1 MTASGPCLTHVAV
14 GTGEAVNVWVEVR
27 VREAVAVAVG
37 GSPTGV
43 LRDGEAVAVAV
54 TVSAGA
60 ATASPLQAL
69 ADNPKIKRIRVSFS
83 FIRVGAFYPNLH
95 GRAQGLS

>member
-14 GTGEAVNVWVEVR
+14 GTGDEVNVGVTVG
-27 VREAVAVAVG
+27 VQVTVVVAEG
-37 GSPTGV
+37 GS
-43 LRDGEAVAVAV
+43 GEAVGEGGMVLM
-54 TVSAGA
+54 GA